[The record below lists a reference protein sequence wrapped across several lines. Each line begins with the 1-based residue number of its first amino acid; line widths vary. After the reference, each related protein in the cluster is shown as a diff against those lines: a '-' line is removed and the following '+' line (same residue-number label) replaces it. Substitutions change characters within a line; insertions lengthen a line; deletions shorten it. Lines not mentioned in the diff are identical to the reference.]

1 MKKIAVIPARY
12 AASRFPGKLM
22 QLLGNKPVI
31 RYTYDNTM
39 ATKLF
44 DEVWVAT
51 DSEIIFNEIKS
62 NGGNVV
68 MSARFHESGSDRI
81 AEAIENMDADIIV
94 NVQGDEP
101 FVQRN
106 ALEKLLQVFD
116 HNSIENVQVA
126 SLMQVMRDQENIN
139 DANYVK
145 VVIDKNSNALFFSR
159 SVIPFPRSRENHIN
173 YYEHIGV
180 YAFTKNSLMSFTK
193 WQQTPLEM
201 AEKIECLRYLEN
213 GVSMKMVLVDY
224 MGVEIDT
231 PEDLIKAEKYIS
243 GT

>member
-1 MKKIAVIPARY
+1 VKKIAVIPARY

-31 RYTYDNTM
+31 RHTYDNTM
-39 ATKLF
+39 ATNLF

-51 DSEIIFNEIKS
+51 DSEIIFNEIKTH
-62 NGGNVV
+62 GGKVV
-68 MSARFHESGSDRI
+68 MSTRFHESGSDRI
-81 AEAIENMDADIIV
+81 AEAIENMDAEIIV

-116 HNSIENVQVA
+116 HNNVEKVQVA
-126 SLMQVMRDQENIN
+126 SLMQLMQDQENI
-139 DANYVK
+139 DDPNYVK
-145 VVIDKNSNALFFSR
+145 VAIDKNWNALFFSR
-159 SVIPFPRSRENHIN
+159 SVIPYPRSRETNIN
-173 YYEHIGV
+173 YYEHI
-180 YAFTKNSLMSFTK
+180 LMSFTK
-193 WQQTPLEM
+193 WEQTPLEM

-213 GVSMKMVLVDY
+213 GISMKMVLVDY

-231 PEDLIKAEKYIS
+231 PEDLIKAANFIS